1 VDTESIEV
9 HAAEEVEEAREVPA
23 YHDPSGLQA
32 PRSSSS
38 LGQDEQMAI
47 GDEDRSALCD
57 EPSVVPRINHLL
69 YVLVLATTYGK
80 DRFFLLEWEQLQDLV
95 LSQYSAW
102 LAERGNLRPKN
113 SKSLHCSA
121 IPDQLAA
128 FENRWDKITERLA

>member
-1 VDTESIEV
+1 VDTESIEI
-9 HAAEEVEEAREVPA
+9 HAAEEMEEAREVPA
-23 YHDPSGLQA
+23 YPSLD
-32 PRSSSS
+32 
-38 LGQDEQMAI
+38 QDEQMAI
-47 GDEDRSALCD
+47 GGEDRGALCD